1 MFTGLVEEIGQIR
14 TVRAAGTS
22 RQFTISAQKITEDI
36 KVDDSICING
46 VCLTVIRHDADS
58 FEVQAVDET
67 LRKTNLGQLQT
78 GSRVNLERALRPSDR
93 LGGHFV
99 QGHVDGTAR
108 ITNLE
113 PQAAG
118 KLMTVELP
126 ESLCRYVIQHG
137 SIALDGV
144 SLTVARLA
152 GNSITLALIPHT
164 LASTTLGLRRPGD
177 SLNVE
182 TDLLGKYIEKLMTHS
197 AHGTEGIIDK
207 LKAGGY
213 ITSQ

>member
-1 MFTGLVEEIGQIR
+1 MFTGLVEEIGQIK

-22 RQFTISAQKITEDI
+22 RQFTISAPKITADI
-36 KVDDSICING
+36 KIDDSICING

-99 QGHVDGTAR
+99 QGHVDATAR
-108 ITNLE
+108 VTNLE

-118 KLMTVELP
+118 KLMTVEVP
-126 ESLCRYVIQHG
+126 ESLCRYVILHG

-144 SLTVARLA
+144 SLTVARLDE
-152 GNSITLALIPHT
+152 NSITLALIPHT
-164 LASTTLGLRRPGD
+164 LASTTLGQRRPGD

-182 TDLLGKYIEKLMTHS
+182 TDLLGKYIEKLLQHS
-197 AHGTEGIIDK
+197 NRSAEGIIDK

-213 ITSQ
+213 ITP